1 MSTSAVIEVD
11 QISHDLVNEVEIRE
25 YPQFIKYMG
34 SKAKIINFV
43 SESIESVYDGGVV
56 CDLFSG
62 ACSLS
67 GALGGKYPIHSNDIQ
82 HYSALIGSVYLKP
95 IKNIAVEELI
105 QCATLN
111 YRKAKSKLP
120 MDLDYSGFSSL
131 EEFNDIEKLNRTL
144 IKESF
149 RNRYH
154 LFLKNYSGTW
164 WSAEQCIWIDAIKQA
179 IDKRVNNG
187 EWGKSEY
194 AFSMAML
201 MHAMAYCSQGT
212 GHYAQYRNAK
222 NESSMEDIN
231 IYRQKNLQDLFVRKF
246 NQMKIWVKNNVVN
259 LGHKTTTLDYTKCL
273 QKLQGGTVYADPP
286 YAFVHYSRFYHAM
299 ETLCLYDYPELQFK
313 GGSIVKGR
321 YREGRHQSPF
331 CIKSQ
336 VEGAFEKLFTG
347 VEKAG
352 ANLAL
357 SYSDNA
363 MITMDSLSAISQ
375 KILNSNYEVWV
386 EDLDHQHMT
395 MGRRNDRSR
404 EVKEL
409 ILLARRK

>member
-11 QISHDLVNEVEIRE
+11 QASHDLVNEVEVRK
-25 YPQFIKYMG
+25 YPQFVKYMG
-34 SKAKIINFV
+34 SKAKIIKFV

-67 GALGGKYPIHSNDIQ
+67 GALGATYPIHSNDIQ
-82 HYSALIGSVYLKP
+82 NYSALIGSVYLRP
-95 IKNIAVEELI
+95 IKNIDVEELI

-111 YRKAKSKLP
+111 YKKSKSKLP
-120 MDLDYSGFSSL
+120 MDLDYSGFTSL
-131 EEFNDIEKLNRTL
+131 EEFNYIEGLNRTL
-144 IKESF
+144 IKEDF

-179 IDKRVNNG
+179 IDKRVKNG
-187 EWGKSEY
+187 EWGDAEY

-222 NESSMEDIN
+222 NESSMDDIN
-231 IYRQKNLQDLFVRKF
+231 IYRQKDLQGLFINKF
-246 NQMKIWVKNNVVN
+246 NQMKIWVNKNVVD
-259 LGHKTTTLDYTKCL
+259 LEHKTTTLDYTKCL
-273 QKLQGGTVYADPP
+273 ETLKGGTVYADPP
-286 YAFVHYSRFYHAM
+286 YGFVHYSRFYHAM
-299 ETLCLYDYPELQFK
+299 ETLCLYDYPDLQVK
-313 GGSIVKGR
+313 GGSMVKGR
-321 YREGRHQSPF
+321 YREERHQSPF

-336 VEGAFEKLFTG
+336 VEGAFADLFSG
-347 VEKAG
+347 VKISG

-357 SYSDNA
+357 SYSDTA
-363 MITMDSLSAISQ
+363 MITLERLLDISKQ
-375 KILNSNYEVWV
+375 VLKSNYKIWV
-386 EDLDHQHMT
+386 DDLDHQHMT
-395 MGRRNDRSR
+395 MGRKNDRSR

-409 ILLARRK
+409 VLLARKI

>member
-1 MSTSAVIEVD
+1 MLKT
-11 QISHDLVNEVEIRE
+11 
-25 YPQFIKYMG
+25 IK
-34 SKAKIINFV
+34 IV
-43 SESIESVYDGGVV
+43 
-56 CDLFSG
+56 
-62 ACSLS
+62 
-67 GALGGKYPIHSNDIQ
+67 
-82 HYSALIGSVYLKP
+82 
-95 IKNIAVEELI
+95 
-105 QCATLN
+105 
-111 YRKAKSKLP
+111 
-120 MDLDYSGFSSL
+120 
-131 EEFNDIEKLNRTL
+131 
-144 IKESF
+144 
-149 RNRYH
+149 
-154 LFLKNYSGTW
+154 
-164 WSAEQCIWIDAIKQA
+164 
-179 IDKRVNNG
+179 
-187 EWGKSEY
+187 
-194 AFSMAML
+194 FSMAML